1 MGHSR
6 PLFIYLL
13 LFSSNSYTIK
23 IVDFIG
29 IQTRITGVYGKFD
42 DHLTTTNLVPSRKMF
57 YYFSQL
63 DSC

>member
-23 IVDFIG
+23 IVDFG
-29 IQTRITGVYGKFD
+29 IQTRIAGVYGKVA
-42 DHLTTTNLVPSRKMF
+42 DHLTTTNHVPCRKMF